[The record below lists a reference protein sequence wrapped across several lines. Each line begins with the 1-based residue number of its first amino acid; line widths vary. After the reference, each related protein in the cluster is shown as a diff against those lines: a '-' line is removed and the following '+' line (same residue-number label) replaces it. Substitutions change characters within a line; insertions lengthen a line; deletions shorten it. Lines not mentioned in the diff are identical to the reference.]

1 MWAQARCT
9 TSRQWLLLQHE
20 LRVKDFGIQ
29 QLERQLGFERKLDAW
44 FMSELTRREMC
55 EDRMSDIVARHCEQ
69 ENRLWLEELAADAL
83 LGEDRRVEEN
93 LWSQGVSWWLCEA
106 GSTQEMARG
115 IEQQSF
121 EDQARLDP
129 RDRAEYRSEVSGIA
143 CKLVNSFRA
152 RRFSAE
158 MLQSER
164 VQRLRE
170 RNDMARGKRLRHVM
184 SAEHR

>member
-1 MWAQARCT
+1 
-9 TSRQWLLLQHE
+9 
-20 LRVKDFGIQ
+20 
-29 QLERQLGFERKLDAW
+29 
-44 FMSELTRREMC
+44 
-55 EDRMSDIVARHCEQ
+55 
-69 ENRLWLEELAADAL
+69 
-83 LGEDRRVEEN
+83 
-93 LWSQGVSWWLCEA
+93 
-106 GSTQEMARG
+106 MARG

-184 SAEHR
+184 SAEHREDGHAGRDMFWNRTSPARLTSPTASDLAPDIPIDADLFADSDWGEEGRTSSSSGASTREPSLTSVRSSSSAG